1 MQNKRQADF
10 YTVAAVHLSFKLT
23 CLGEKHMVYA
33 SAFLETKRCQYAC
46 VVVMP

>member
-23 CLGEKHMVYA
+23 CLGEKHIEYA
-33 SAFLETKRCQYAC
+33 SAVLETKRCQYAC
-46 VVVMP
+46 LVLRP